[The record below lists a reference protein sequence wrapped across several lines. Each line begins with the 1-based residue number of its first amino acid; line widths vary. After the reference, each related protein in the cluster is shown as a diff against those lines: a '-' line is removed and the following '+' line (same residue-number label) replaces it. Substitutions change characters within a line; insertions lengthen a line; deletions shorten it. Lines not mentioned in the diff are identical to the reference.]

1 MFWQRSEKAERL
13 SDRRALLAVAAV
25 LPAPLLVG
33 LCCGFT
39 APMID
44 TMQNTVVSP
53 EGEHIELGAHSDL
66 YVFSSTMTASFF
78 SAALTLGALIA
89 SLSGGP
95 ISERTGRRLA
105 LLIAGPLNV
114 ISFLIIAL
122 CKNVAALIIA
132 RLIGGWS
139 MGICSFVCS
148 VYISEVSPTRLR
160 GLLGS
165 CTQLLIGL
173 GILLVYVFGAVCRTD
188 GGSTDPLATSRTFC
202 RWRLVSYICLI
213 PGAVLTVAMFFAP
226 ETPRWLATRGKLKQ
240 AEETLCFI
248 RGVDSADDPRIA
260 DEVEALEN
268 ILGGE
273 GEKSG
278 GPSDMKHRFK
288 ILSKCRRQFAIV
300 TVTNLGTQFSGTNA
314 QTFYQDTIF
323 QAAGL
328 KDSSVLAIT
337 VRVSSTVATIPCMY
351 LLDRLGRRPLLI
363 SSWIGI
369 AISQLL
375 MGIFFYLDRDGDAQN
390 LGWLA
395 LLAAYGYQLSYSWG
409 SGPIRWMLPSEIF
422 PDEARGLASAIAT
435 TSNWG
440 GAFFFVLFLE
450 SCIEATSMQ
459 AAFFFFSCVA
469 AAVTVFEW
477 YMVPETKGKTFEEIQ
492 KMFESA

>member
-1 MFWQRSEKAERL
+1 MFWEKSKKGEHP

-39 APMID
+39 APAID
-44 TMQNTVVSP
+44 TMQNTVASP
-53 EGEHIELGAHSDL
+53 SGEHIRIGVHSDL
-66 YVFSSTMTASFF
+66 YVFESPMTASFF

-89 SLSGGP
+89 SLTGGP

-148 VYISEVSPTRLR
+148 VYISEVSPTSLR
-160 GLLGS
+160 GFLGS

-173 GILLVYVFGAVCRTD
+173 GILLVYIFGAVCRTD
-188 GGSTDPLATSRTFC
+188 GESSDPLATSQTFC

-213 PGAVLTVAMFFAP
+213 PGAVLTIAMFFAP
-226 ETPRWLATRGKLKQ
+226 ETPRWLATRGGLQK
-240 AEETLCFI
+240 AEETLRRL
-248 RGVDSADDPRIA
+248 RGVDSVADPRIA
-260 DEVEALEN
+260 DEIRALED
-268 ILGGE
+268 IVEGQKERGG
-273 GEKSG
+273 GS
-278 GPSDMKHRFK
+278 SDMKHRFK
-288 ILSKCRRQFAIV
+288 ILWQCRKQVAIV

-328 KDSSVLAIT
+328 SDSSVLAIT
-337 VRVSSTVATIPCMY
+337 VRVSSTIATLPCMY
-351 LLDRLGRRPLLI
+351 LLDRVGRRPLFI

-369 AISQLL
+369 TISQLL
-375 MGIFFYLDRDGDAQN
+375 MGIFFYFDRDGDAQH
-390 LGWLA
+390 LAWLA
-395 LLAAYGYQLSYSWG
+395 LLATYGYQLSYSWG
-409 SGPIRWMLPSEIF
+409 AGPIRWMLASEIF

-459 AAFFFFSCVA
+459 AAFFFFSCVGA
-469 AAVTVFEW
+469 VVTVFEW
-477 YMVPETKGKTFEEIQ
+477 FMVPETKGKTFEEIQ
-492 KMFESA
+492 KMFET

>member
-1 MFWQRSEKAERL
+1 MFWQRAEKAERL
-13 SDRRALLAVAAV
+13 SDRVALLAVAAV
-25 LPAPLLVG
+25 LPAPLCVG

-44 TMQNTVVSP
+44 TMQNTVTSP
-53 EGEHIELGAHSDL
+53 EGEHIEIGAGSDL
-66 YVFSSTMTASFF
+66 FVFSSMMASSFF
-78 SAALTLGALIA
+78 SAALTLGALIGT
-89 SLSGGP
+89 LSGGP
-95 ISERTGRRLA
+95 IAERTGRRIA
-105 LLIAGPLNV
+105 LIIAGPLNV
-114 ISFLIIAL
+114 VAFLIIAL

-132 RLIGGWS
+132 RLIAGFS

-165 CTQLLIGL
+165 CTQLLMGL
-173 GILLVYVFGAVCRTD
+173 GILLVYILGAVCRTD

-226 ETPRWLATRGKLKQ
+226 ETPRWLATRGKLER
-240 AEETLCFI
+240 AENTLCRL
-248 RGVDSADDPRIA
+248 RGVEHADDPRIA
-260 DEVEALEN
+260 DEVKALED
-268 ILGGE
+268 IVE
-273 GEKSG
+273 SQTKRSG
-278 GPSDMKHRFK
+278 GVSDMKRRFD
-288 ILSKCRRQFAIV
+288 ILWHCPKQVAIV
-300 TVTNLGTQFSGTNA
+300 TMTNVFTQFSGTNA
-314 QTFYQDTIF
+314 QTFFQDTIF

-363 SSWIGI
+363 SSCMGI
-369 AISQLL
+369 SISQLL
-375 MGIFFYLDRDGDAQN
+375 MGIFFYLDRNGDAQN

-409 SGPIRWMLPSEIF
+409 SGPIRWMLASEIF

-435 TSNWG
+435 TSNWT

-469 AAVTVFEW
+469 ALMTIFEW

-492 KMFESA
+492 QMFDD